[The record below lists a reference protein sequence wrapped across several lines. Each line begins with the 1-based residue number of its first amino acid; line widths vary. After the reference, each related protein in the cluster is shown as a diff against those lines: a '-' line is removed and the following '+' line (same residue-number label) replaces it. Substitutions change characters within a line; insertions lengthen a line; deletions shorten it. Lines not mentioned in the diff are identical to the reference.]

1 MPRAQ
6 AFGGHH
12 RLCLA
17 WTGARPAERDRTHG
31 HWITWQQMQNFLVGR
46 QSELDT
52 LRVGLNPEAVA
63 IARAS
68 GDEDAYAPTLE
79 PLE

>member
-1 MPRAQ
+1 
-6 AFGGHH
+6 
-12 RLCLA
+12 
-17 WTGARPAERDRTHG
+17 
-31 HWITWQQMQNFLVGR
+31 MQNFLVGR

-68 GDEDAYAPTLE
+68 GDEDAYARTLE